1 MAIEKRHYKRKSNK
15 LFIWAAVAM
24 VAIIVLLIILSKTG
38 VIGDSNMIE
47 VETDIV
53 GKRSISEVITAS
65 GKLRPEKELS
75 ISSDVPG
82 EIIELFVKEGDRVS
96 KGDLLLRIK
105 PDEFK
110 SSVDEAIAAYNSS
123 LAGLENAKA
132 NLEQSAAYLDK
143 SKTLFDRYVVLKE
156 KNAVSDTEF
165 ERIESEYLGAK
176 AQYESAKQGVETA
189 KYSIVSAAARKQ
201 KSFESLNKTSI
212 YAPIDGIVTR
222 LNNQEGEK
230 VVGTA
235 QMAGTVILRLAD
247 LSQMVVN
254 IDVNE
259 NDIIRISI
267 GDTADI
273 EVDAFLNEKFKGIVT
288 EIANSSKDVIGGGDQ
303 ITTFD
308 IKVKLLESSY
318 AHLIDKNKVVQ
329 TPFRP
334 GMSAMVDLHTSKA
347 IGVISVPILAV
358 TTRFID
364 PEGDEIEGRKKK
376 DEDENNKKEVVF
388 LYKEGKTEMTQ
399 VEIGIQDDYYIEIS
413 SGLEEGQEVV
423 SGPYSIVSKILKDG
437 QSVKKKDKKK
447 EDD

>member
-1 MAIEKRHYKRKSNK
+1 MAIEKRHYKKKNNK
-15 LFIWAAVAM
+15 LFVWLAIAM
-24 VAIIVLLIILSKTG
+24 VAMIVVLMILSKKG

-47 VETDIV
+47 VETNMV
-53 GKRSISEVITAS
+53 SKRSISEVITAS
-65 GKLRPEKELS
+65 GKLRPEKEIS

-82 EIIELFVKEGDRVS
+82 EIIELQVKEGDSVR

-132 NLEQSAAYLDK
+132 NLEQSGAMLEK
-143 SKTLFDRYVVLKE
+143 SKTLYARYLILKE
-156 KNAVSDTEF
+156 KKAVSDTEF

-176 AQYESAKQGVETA
+176 AQNESAKQGVETA
-189 KYSIVSAAARKQ
+189 KYGIVSAAARKQ
-201 KSFESLNKTSI
+201 KAFESLNKTTI
-212 YAPIDGIVTR
+212 YSPIDGIVTR

-235 QMAGTVILRLAD
+235 QMAGTVIMRLAN

-259 NDIIRISI
+259 NDIIRISL

-273 EVDAFLNEKFKGIVT
+273 EVDAFLNEKFKGLVT
-288 EIANSSKDVIGGGDQ
+288 EIANSSKDNLGGIDQ

-308 IKVKLLESSY
+308 IKVRLIEESY
-318 AHLIDKNKVVQ
+318 AHLIDTNKTVR

-334 GMSAMVDLHTSKA
+334 GMSAMVDVHTSSA
-347 IGVISVPILAV
+347 LDVIAVPILAV
-358 TTRFID
+358 TTRFVD
-364 PEGDEIEGRKKK
+364 PEGDEIESKKK
-376 DEDENNKKEVVF
+376 KGEKENDKKEVVF
-388 LYKEGKTEMTQ
+388 LFEDGKTKLVP
-399 VEIGIQDDYYIEIS
+399 VEIGIQDDYFIEIT
-413 SGLEEGQEVV
+413 SGLKEDQEVV
-423 SGPYSIVSKILKDG
+423 SGPYSIVSKILKDD
-437 QSVKKKDKKK
+437 QTVKKKTK
-447 EDD
+447 EKEND

>member
-1 MAIEKRHYKRKSNK
+1 MAIEKRHYKKKSNK
-15 LFIWAAVAM
+15 LFVWIAVAM
-24 VAIIVLLIILSKTG
+24 VAMIVVLIILSKKG

-47 VETDIV
+47 VETDV
-53 GKRSISEVITAS
+53 VSKRSISEVITAS

-82 EIIELFVKEGDRVS
+82 EIIELSVKEGDRVK

-110 SSVDEAIAAYNSS
+110 SNVDDAIASYNSS

-132 NLEQSAAYLDK
+132 NLEQSSAYLEK
-143 SKTLFDRYVVLKE
+143 SKTLYDRYAVLKE
-156 KNAVSDTEF
+156 KSAVSDTEF
-165 ERIESEYLGAK
+165 ERVESEYLGAK
-176 AQYESAKQGVETA
+176 AQYESARQGVETA

-201 KSFESLNKTSI
+201 KAFESLSKTSI
-212 YAPIDGIVTR
+212 YSPIDGIVTR

-259 NDIIRISI
+259 NDIIRISL

-273 EVDAFLNEKFKGIVT
+273 EVDAFLNEKFRGTVT
-288 EIANSSKDVIGGGDQ
+288 EIANSSKDNVGGVDQ

-308 IKVKLLESSY
+308 IKVKLIEESY
-318 AHLIDKNKVVQ
+318 AHLIDTTKTVK

-334 GMSAMVDLHTSKA
+334 GMSAMVDVHTNSA
-347 IGVISVPILAV
+347 IGVISVPILSV
-358 TTRFID
+358 TTRFIN
-364 PEGDEIEGRKKK
+364 PEGDEDEGRKKK
-376 DEDENNKKEVVF
+376 EEDENNKSEVVF
-388 LYKEGKTEMTQ
+388 LFEDGETKMKQ
-399 VEIGIQDDYYIEIS
+399 VEIGMQDDYYIEILE
-413 SGLEEGQEVV
+413 GLEEGQVVV

-437 QSVKKKDKKK
+437 QSVKEKDKKK